1 MATIPLFFFLVLFTF
16 VNGCSSDEGWTV
28 YMINGKEL
36 QYKNILR
43 YGTNP
48 NGFGVQAVSE
58 SGAYKMSE
66 EVFNSHEFTE
76 VMATNTVSCN
86 SWVKIEKVDGSK
98 ITASEAFAVD
108 MIGTILQVTRDD
120 GSVKTLPPWSSGIR
134 YHGPFYHDI
143 FGCGGGWMWTD
154 HNGED
159 DLRKGSLFGCSAVTN
174 YAWIWYGR
182 RPTHSPTE
190 TPSIFPT
197 VIPTMQQTYSF
208 VVTTDSTDFVKN
220 LLRQMETR
228 FQRMTDSI
236 KGQLDKM
243 NDRLNDLEESI
254 GDLISECL
262 VDEVSADSMD
272 DNDETEG

>member
-1 MATIPLFFFLVLFTF
+1 MATIPLFFFLALFTF
-16 VNGCSSDEGWTV
+16 VNGCSSDEGWIL
-28 YMINGKEL
+28 YMINGKEQ
-36 QYKNILR
+36 QYKTTLR

-86 SWVKIEKVDGSK
+86 SWVKIEKVDGST

-120 GSVKTLPPWSSGIR
+120 GSVKTLPPWSSGHR

-143 FGCGGGWMWTD
+143 FGCGWAWMWTD
-154 HNGED
+154 HLGED
-159 DLRKGSLFGCSAVTN
+159 DLRKGSLFGCSAPTN

-182 RPTHSPTE
+182 GPTHSPTK
-190 TPSIFPT
+190 TPIFPT
-197 VIPTMQQTYSF
+197 VKPTMQETYSY
-208 VVTTDSTDFVKN
+208 VVTTDLTGVVEN
-220 LLRQMETR
+220 LLQEMETSLKHISK
-228 FQRMTDSI
+228 SI
-236 KGQLDKM
+236 KGRLDKM
-243 NDRLNDLEESI
+243 EDRLNDLEKSI

-262 VDEVSADSMD
+262 VDDGSADS
-272 DNDETEG
+272 DESDEIEA

>member
-182 RPTHSPTE
+182 GPTHSPTK
-190 TPSIFPT
+190 TPIFPT
-197 VIPTMQQTYSF
+197 VKPTMQQTHSF
-208 VVTTDSTDFVKN
+208 FVTTDLTDFVKN
-220 LLRQMETR
+220 LLQEMETR
-228 FQRMTDSI
+228 FKRISESI
-236 KGQLDKM
+236 KGRLDKM
-243 NDRLNDLEESI
+243 DHRLNHLEQSI

-262 VDEVSADSMD
+262 VDEGSANSV
-272 DNDETEG
+272 DESD